1 MKYIDDTALANIPVN
16 WNDMIQAI
24 SNATQIFGAGD
35 FAQPIKPYLR
45 YKEPQNRIIAMP
57 AYIGGDIHVAGIK
70 WIASFPKNIHKN
82 IKRAHS
88 TIILNEADTGIPYA
102 VINTGKV
109 SGYRTASVTGAII
122 QKYINDAAAKQKND
136 YVVGIIGFGPIGQL
150 HLNMIEAIMGNKVAH
165 YKIFD
170 LNPAIAER
178 IPEALKEKVTVVT
191 SWEEAYS
198 DADIFCT
205 CTVSAAPYINL
216 KPKPASLHLNVSLR
230 DYESSCRSFFDVL
243 IVDDW
248 DEVCREKTDIEM
260 MHLNEGLQREDT
272 ITIGDYIF
280 GKTKVNDS
288 DAVMFNP
295 MGMAIY
301 DMAIAEYI
309 YNLSNTVDAGKN
321 L

>member
-1 MKYIDDTALANIPVN
+1 
-16 WNDMIQAI
+16 MIQAI
-24 SNATQIFGAGD
+24 SNATQIFEVGD

-57 AYIGGDIHVAGIK
+57 AYIGGDINVAGIK
-70 WIASFPKNIHKN
+70 WITSFPKNIQKN

-122 QKYINDAAAKQKND
+122 QKYVNDAAATQQDN

-150 HLNMIEAIMGNKVAH
+150 HLDMIEDIIGDKVA
-165 YKIFD
+165 YYAIYD
-170 LNPAIAER
+170 LNPNISER
-178 IPEALKEKVTVVT
+178 IPERVKGKVKVVK

-198 DADIFCT
+198 KANIFCT
-205 CTVSAAPYINL
+205 CTVSSAPYINT
-216 KPKPASLHLNVSLR
+216 KPKSGSLHLNVSLR
-230 DYESSCRSFFDVL
+230 DYESSCRSFFDVI

-260 MHLNEGLQREDT
+260 MHLNENLQREDT

-280 GKTKVNDS
+280 GKTQVNTTDTI
-288 DAVMFNP
+288 MFNP

-309 YNLSNTVDAGKN
+309 YNLSNTVEAGKN